1 VTEGRAVGRYEL
13 VRELGRGGTA
23 TVYLARQTDLNRVV
37 ALKELSALPVSDPS
51 TARRFVRESRLAASL
66 NHPSIVTVHDFFEH
80 HGTPYIAMEYLERGS
95 LRPLVDAQLA
105 FAQVAGVLE
114 GLLAGLSHA
123 HEHDIVHRDI
133 KPENLMITADGRV
146 KIADFGIAKVVDQAL
161 AGTMLT
167 AKGTTIGT
175 PTYMAPEQA
184 MGQGIGPWTDLY
196 AVGVIAFE
204 LLAGTPPFETS
215 GTPMSILL
223 RHVNEPPMT
232 LSSLKPSVDARLS
245 EWIEQL
251 LEKEPEERQ
260 RSASTAWLALEEI
273 VLDRLGPRWRRT
285 ARLTSPGA
293 SQPTPATLPMP
304 GDGDLDDTPV
314 RQSGIPTAMP
324 RRVRAA
330 PSTRRAVPER
340 AAALPRRDGL
350 TARRV
355 ARALLF
361 ITAFIV
367 AVAAAIA
374 TGSGGDSNGSGAE
387 RAVPGSAPAA
397 TSAPSRGSRAGAA
410 RTAAPG
416 GDSGVGDSGSDDPSD
431 DEPDGGEP

>member
-1 VTEGRAVGRYEL
+1 MTEGRAVGRYEL

-51 TARRFVRESRLAASL
+51 TARRFVRESRLAGSL
-66 NHPSIVTVHDFFEH
+66 NHPNIVTVHDFFED
-80 HGTPYIAMEYLERGS
+80 HGTPYIAMEYLARGS
-95 LRPLVDAQLA
+95 LRPLVDAQLT
-105 FAQVAGVLE
+105 FAEVAGVLD
-114 GLLAGLSHA
+114 GMLAGLSHA
-123 HEHDIVHRDI
+123 HEHGIVHRDI

-146 KIADFGIAKVVDQAL
+146 KIADFGIAKVVDEAL

-204 LLAGTPPFETS
+204 LLAGRPPFETS
-215 GTPMSILL
+215 GTPMAILL
-223 RHVNEPPMT
+223 RHVNEPPLT
-232 LSSLKPSVDARLS
+232 LSSLKPAVDARLS
-245 EWIEQL
+245 EWIERL
-251 LEKEPEERQ
+251 LEKEPEKRQ
-260 RSASTAWLALEEI
+260 QSASTASLALEEI

-285 ARLTSPGA
+285 ARLTAPGA
-293 SQPTPATLPMP
+293 AQPTPATLPMP
-304 GDGDLDDTPV
+304 DDGGWEDTPA
-314 RQSGIPTAMP
+314 RHAPIPTAMP
-324 RRVRAA
+324 RRVAPERAAAPTRRAA
-330 PSTRRAVPER
+330 PER
-340 AAALPRRDGL
+340 AALPRRDGR

-361 ITAFIV
+361 VTAFIV

-374 TGSGGDSNGSGAE
+374 TQSGGDSADSGAD
-387 RAVPGSAPAA
+387 RAVPAAAPAA
-397 TSAPSRGSRAGAA
+397 TSAPARGSRAGA
-410 RTAAPG
+410 
-416 GDSGVGDSGSDDPSD
+416 GSAW
-431 DEPDGGEP
+431 